1 MCIEVETAFGKVP
14 LLKTYSRFCHDA
26 KHEKEE
32 TNKEKKN
39 KEGRRRKFR
48 VNIYAYMY
56 KQK

>member
-32 TNKEKKN
+32 TNKEKKI
-39 KEGRRRKFR
+39 KR
-48 VNIYAYMY
+48 VDGESSG
-56 KQK
+56 